1 MSSSNALPAAEDN
14 SNMLAAV
21 AEVQRLL
28 GYTFRQPSL
37 LVDAL
42 THPSV
47 ADHPSYQ
54 RLEFV
59 GDAALGLAF
68 TNFLYLTNPEL
79 GPGKLSSLRSVN
91 VSTEKLARVAV
102 RHRLF
107 RLLRHNSP
115 LMDQTLEEY
124 ESPLRTV
131 AESVLLKECL
141 STNFEFDVQAR
152 GLELEKLAQ
161 SKREVTLVNEFTNV
175 VMMEP
180 DEDSGLILY
189 GGSTVK
195 APKVLADIVE
205 SIAAAVYVDCNFN
218 LELLWKVFRGILEP
232 IITWEIMDEQ
242 PITTLH
248 MLCQKHGKIL
258 DIKNLNKDSLNIT
271 NVFVDG
277 ILLGIGSS
285 EQKVIAKL
293 NAARDA
299 LQKLSFSCH
308 TADMDVDLCSSSCN
322 GVQEIDGSKKR
333 LNEYCIKKHWLKPT
347 YKVEKEEGPGHG
359 KRFTCSVQVEAM
371 DNTLIALGD
380 PKPRV
385 KDAENS
391 AAFKMLSDGLC
402 MMNELTM

>member
-14 SNMLAAV
+14 SDMLAAV
-21 AEVQRLL
+21 VEVQRLL

-42 THPSV
+42 THPSF

-68 TNFLYLTNPEL
+68 TNFLYLTNPDL

-115 LMDQTLEEY
+115 LMDQT
-124 ESPLRTV
+124 
-131 AESVLLKECL
+131 
-141 STNFEFDVQAR
+141 
-152 GLELEKLAQ
+152 
-161 SKREVTLVNEFTNV
+161 VNEFTNV

-402 MMNELTM
+402 NMI